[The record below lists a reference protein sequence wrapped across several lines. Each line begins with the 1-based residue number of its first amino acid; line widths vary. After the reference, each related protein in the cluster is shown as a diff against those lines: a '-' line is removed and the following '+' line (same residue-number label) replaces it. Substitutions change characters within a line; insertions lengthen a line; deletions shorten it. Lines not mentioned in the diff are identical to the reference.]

1 MLLAID
7 LVEKYTLQQCFST
20 TIAIL
25 SQEELEPAETSY
37 LDAIT
42 NRGNR
47 KEIKSW
53 YIQLQ
58 MNGKNVCFK
67 IDAGVEVSAISTDVF
82 EAIGR
87 PNLQKPTKTLC
98 GPDRRYWVVQQL
110 D

>member
-1 MLLAID
+1 M
-7 LVEKYTLQQCFST
+7 CFSR
-20 TIAIL
+20 TIAVL

-47 KEIKSW
+47 KDTKSW

-58 MNGKNVCFK
+58 MEGKDVYFK
-67 IDAGVEVSAISTDVF
+67 IDTGAEVSAMSTDVF

-87 PNLQKPTKTLC
+87 PNLQKPTKIYIVWPRQKPT
-98 GPDRRYWVVQQL
+98 
-110 D
+110 